1 MRPQAGAKGG
11 ARGSLAA
18 MSLASV
24 APVRVGVLGAGTVGA
39 ALVRLLARH
48 PEFTV
53 TAALVRDLGRP
64 RDLGPRPPLLTIDP
78 DEAIDGAD
86 IVVELLGG
94 VEWPTALMARA
105 AEGGARLVTANK
117 AALAEAW
124 PTWRPWIEA
133 GRVGFEAAVM
143 AGTPAI
149 GPLTGA
155 LRGSRMRSLEAVLN
169 GTCAYLIGEMERG
182 VAFDAALAEARRLGF
197 AEADPSLDV
206 DGWDAAHKIALVA
219 RMTVAPDLAWADVVP
234 RVSGVRGLTPAWVQA
249 ERAAGRRV
257 RLVAFIE
264 PDGAGGWCVGVEPRS
279 LEAERP
285 LAFLADGR
293 NALVYR
299 GDAVG
304 EVWIAGPGAGAYV
317 TASAVLAD
325 VLQAAR
331 GEPGPRPAP
340 AIASPTEAP
349 PATPGAAALSRE

>member
-1 MRPQAGAKGG
+1 
-11 ARGSLAA
+11 
-18 MSLASV
+18 MSP
-24 APVRVGVLGAGTVGA
+24 APRAPARVGILGAGTVGA

-48 PEFTV
+48 PELAV
-53 TAALVRDLGRP
+53 TAVLVRDPARP
-64 RDLGPRPPLLTIDP
+64 RDLGPRPPRLTTDP

-94 VEWPTALMARA
+94 VSWPTALMARA
-105 AEGGARLVTANK
+105 AERGARLVTANK

-124 PTWRPWIEA
+124 PTWRPWVEA

-182 VAFDAALAEARRLGF
+182 VAFEAALAEAQRLGY

-206 DGWDAAHKIALVA
+206 DGWDAAHKVAIVA
-219 RMTVAPDLAWADVVP
+219 RMTVAPDLAWTDVLPHV
-234 RVSGVRGLTPAWVQA
+234 RGVRGLTPAGVRA
-249 ERAAGRRV
+249 ERTAGRRM
-257 RLVAFIE
+257 RLVAYVE
-264 PDGAGGWCVGVEPRS
+264 PDGAGGWRVGVEPRAVAS
-279 LEAERP
+279 DHP

-304 EVWIAGPGAGAYV
+304 EVWIAGPGAGADV

-331 GEPGPRPAP
+331 GEPGPRPAWAVASPLDASP
-340 AIASPTEAP
+340 AIPGTATPP
-349 PATPGAAALSRE
+349 PA